1 MPKDIKQ
8 SNTQSSDNP
17 QRRPPRNQSQDLT
30 STDKEKKRRRNTLI
44 TVISIFVLISL
55 VIGIGYYLIYVMPF
69 QRTIIKVD
77 NEAIKINYLLKRALN
92 SSSEDPIGQGL
103 LETLVNEIIIKL
115 ESPNF
120 GIDVTEEDIETE
132 LRNAAKGESESITDA
147 EYDAWY
153 RQLLNNTQYSEKQL
167 HEIVKTSIQQQR
179 VMQYF
184 TDTTPKT
191 AEHGYI
197 WTIVVQTYEE
207 ALAAKERI
215 DNGEEFASVARE
227 ISRDS
232 TTSEQG
238 GEIGWVPFKALES
251 RFEYALTGLEIGKC
265 SEPVINN
272 MGDETNPESIN
283 YAVFMVSEIDVA
295 REVSEDYLGTLQSR
309 AYADW
314 LNNQWT
320 TREIKYFSID
330 GGNYDDVTQAWLNYQ
345 LRRMREGL
353 GTTEETSET

>member
-191 AEHGYI
+191 AEHG
-197 WTIVVQTYEE
+197 
-207 ALAAKERI
+207 
-215 DNGEEFASVARE
+215 N
-227 ISRDS
+227 
-232 TTSEQG
+232 
-238 GEIGWVPFKALES
+238 FK
-251 RFEYALTGLEIGKC
+251 RFDDQRTRWR
-265 SEPVINN
+265 N
-272 MGDETNPESIN
+272 
-283 YAVFMVSEIDVA
+283 
-295 REVSEDYLGTLQSR
+295 RLGT
-309 AYADW
+309 
-314 LNNQWT
+314 
-320 TREIKYFSID
+320 
-330 GGNYDDVTQAWLNYQ
+330 V
-345 LRRMREGL
+345 
-353 GTTEETSET
+353 